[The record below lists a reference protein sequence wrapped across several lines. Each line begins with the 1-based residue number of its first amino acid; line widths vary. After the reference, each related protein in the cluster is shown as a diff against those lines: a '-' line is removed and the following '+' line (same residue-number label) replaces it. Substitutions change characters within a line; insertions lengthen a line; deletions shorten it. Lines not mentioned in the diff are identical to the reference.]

1 MCIVTISA
9 YRYSHSS
16 KDWLLFISPQKYLC
30 WINCEFLKW
39 KHPYSRRNKDC
50 QRITKLL
57 LTIRHFE
64 VAPENGSRWLSSA
77 LWDCFGGRISN
88 TATNLSLKQCH
99 NALWQP
105 SQFGLPRNLKM
116 GISDANSLTFAAA
129 FVSSQC
135 ASKLFRAFFS
145 SKWTGVIYVITGI
158 LTTAKRPWERITLFS
173 SDYGEVNSCFCQVM
187 YLKSRIKELV
197 LSWLG
202 STWFLCSLQILWT
215 ILIWEKGQRK

>member
-1 MCIVTISA
+1 MYGNHYCISLFSFEQGLIA
-9 YRYSHSS
+9 
-16 KDWLLFISPQKYLC
+16 FISPQKYLY

-39 KHPYSRRNKDC
+39 KHPYLGSNKDC

-64 VAPENGSRWLSSA
+64 VALETWSRWLSSA
-77 LWDCFGGRISN
+77 LWDCCGGRTSKWRQICSP
-88 TATNLSLKQCH
+88 KQFH
-99 NALWQP
+99 NALWQT

-158 LTTAKRPWERITLFS
+158 LTTAKRPWERIKLFS
-173 SDYGEVNSCFCQVM
+173 SAYGESEFM
-187 YLKSRIKELV
+187 
-197 LSWLG
+197 
-202 STWFLCSLQILWT
+202 F
-215 ILIWEKGQRK
+215 

>member
-1 MCIVTISA
+1 MYRNHCCIPLFSFEQGLIA
-9 YRYSHSS
+9 FYLAS
-16 KDWLLFISPQKYLC
+16 KILILD
-30 WINCEFLKW
+30 NCEFLKW

-187 YLKSRIKELV
+187 YLKSRI
-197 LSWLG
+197 
-202 STWFLCSLQILWT
+202 
-215 ILIWEKGQRK
+215 